1 MNSILRLLFF
11 RRRGGNQNRLSQA
24 LMTLLSMGVGLLL
37 LILAPLQRSDAAYI
51 YVTTIQDKISSTGGC
66 SVKEAI
72 YSANFDN
79 NIAIDYVNADGTD
92 HFVTT
97 QCVPGSGDD
106 VIVLPPGAILS
117 MTQITVDAHNPWGPT
132 ATPIILSN
140 ITIDGY
146 GAELDW
152 GIGGSSV
159 LARAF
164 TVGYASVLLP
174 DGTVAQG
181 VGSLTLSN
189 IYIRGFTA
197 KGGDGS
203 AGGGGGL
210 GAGGAVFVASS
221 LAGTTPKFAGSLT
234 VNNSTFDSNTA
245 AGGNANPDCSSELC
259 GDGGGGGGLGG
270 NGGNALVG
278 LNTGGGGGGGSRG
291 NGGTSTSS
299 GGGGGGGTVGDGG
312 NAYNSVSMTAGG
324 VGGLFCG
331 ASGGEGSM
339 EGNDGNSSSCPG
351 GGGGG
356 GGAAIDPLN
365 PFGTNSGGNGNLGG
379 GGGGGPDQGG
389 NGGWGGGGGASD
401 ETAGAGGNGGFGGG
415 GGAGEHGGAIT
426 HSGSPGSGGAFGG
439 SSTGFYGAGGA
450 GLGGAIFNF
459 GGSVDV
465 VNTTFTANDA
475 VGGRAPGYPSDQP
488 GGFPGEGHGGAIFSV
503 DGSTTVENDTI
514 DGNLASGSGGGI
526 YIWQDNSAL
535 DLFGISNNTTT
546 FILRNS
552 IIANNGGSDDAVAYQ
567 CALNATAI
575 TGGDWRGN
583 LIQNNDSCDY
593 NSGSGTVSSADPL
606 LMPLQN
612 YGGYT
617 PTMAIGE
624 NSPAWNTA
632 DASTSSGLTD
642 QRGSKR
648 PELGG
653 FDIGAYELC
662 DIDPTVVCKPLQL
675 CFFESLTIGVSPA
688 AGGTTSPSPG
698 TTVQCR
704 DSIVS
709 ITAIPN
715 PGYTFTGWSGNVS
728 FPANA
733 STVLVMA
740 EPQSVTA
747 NFASCNC
754 VADVSAY
761 VTVTRGPIVLN
772 PITKRY
778 AQTITVTNN
787 SATLVAGPIFLVLD
801 GLSGNAKLYNL
812 AGTTDSIELPAGSPY
827 VSVNG
832 SLAPG
837 QMASFSLQFT
847 NPTNTTISYSTRLL
861 AGPGSI

>member
-1 MNSILRLLFF
+1 MDSIV
-11 RRRGGNQNRLSQA
+11 Q
-24 LMTLLSMGVGLLL
+24 L
-37 LILAPLQRSDAAYI
+37 LILHRGRRNQSQFCRSRVGLISIGAALSLLYLAPLRRSEAAVI
-51 YVTTIQDKISSTGGC
+51 YVTTVQDKISGTGGC
-66 SVKEAI
+66 SLKEAI

-92 HFVTT
+92 HFIAT

-106 VIVLPPGAILS
+106 VIVLPPGAILP
-117 MTQITVDAHNPWGPT
+117 MTQITVDAHDPWGPT
-132 ATPIILSN
+132 ATPIIFSN
-140 ITIDGY
+140 ITIDGF
-146 GAELDW
+146 GAELGW

-159 LARAF
+159 TARAF

-181 VGSLTLSN
+181 VGSLTLTN
-189 IYIRGFTA
+189 IYIKGFAA
-197 KGGDGS
+197 KGGDGAS
-203 AGGGGGL
+203 GGGGGL

-221 LAGTTPKFAGSLT
+221 LAGTTPNFAGSLT
-234 VNNSTFDSNTA
+234 IIDSSFDSNTA
-245 AGGNANPDCSSELC
+245 AGGNANPNCSQDLC

-278 LNTGGGGGGGSRG
+278 LNTGGGGGGGSLG
-291 NGGTSTSS
+291 NGGTSTSF
-299 GGGGGGGTVGDGG
+299 GGGGGGGTIGDGG
-312 NAYNSVSMTAGG
+312 NAYNSVSATAGG
-324 VGGLFCG
+324 AGGPFCG
-331 ASGGEGSM
+331 ASGGEGSE
-339 EGNDGNSSSCPG
+339 EGNDGNSASCPG

-356 GGAAIDPLN
+356 GGVAIDPLN
-365 PFGTNSGGNGNLGG
+365 PFGTNSGGDGNLGG

-415 GGAGEHGGAIT
+415 GGAGEYGGAIL

-439 SSTGFYGAGGA
+439 SSTGFYGGGGA

-459 GGSVDV
+459 GGSIDV

-503 DGSTTVENDTI
+503 EGSTTLENDTV

-526 YIWQDNSAL
+526 YIWQDNSLL
-535 DLFGISNNTTT
+535 DILGLANNTTT
-546 FILRNS
+546 FVLRNT
-552 IIANNGGSDDAVAYQ
+552 IVADNGGSDDAAANQ
-567 CALNATAI
+567 CTINASVI

-606 LMPLQN
+606 VGPLQN
-612 YGGYT
+612 NGGYT

-632 DASTSSGLTD
+632 DVTTSTVTD

-653 FDIGAYELC
+653 YDIGAYELC
-662 DIDPTVVCKPLQL
+662 NIDPTVVCKPLQL
-675 CFFESLTIGVSPA
+675 CFFTSLTIAVSPA

-698 TTVQCR
+698 TTEQCL
-704 DSIVS
+704 DSVVS
-709 ITAIPN
+709 LAALPN
-715 PGYTFTGWSGNVS
+715 PGYIFTGWSGNVS
-728 FPANA
+728 FPTNT

-754 VADVSAY
+754 VVDVSAY

-778 AQTITVTNN
+778 AQTITVANS

-801 GLSGNAKLYNL
+801 GLSANAKLYGP
-812 AGTTDSIELPAGSPY
+812 AGTTDSVEPPAGSPY
-827 VSVNG
+827 LSVNG

-837 QMASFSLQFT
+837 QMALFSLQFT
-847 NPTNTTISYSTRLL
+847 NSTNSAISYTTRVL